1 MSLSVEQQIAFAK
14 FKAGNNLFISGP
26 GGVGKSYL
34 IDTMVQYAES
44 SGKKISITALTGCAT
59 ILLGVKAKTIH
70 SWSGIRFLNTSVP
83 DDDVIKRIT
92 RDKFA
97 VARWK
102 QTHILVV
109 DEVSM
114 MPVRMFELLN
124 KLGQIIRR
132 SMKPF
137 GGLQVVF
144 TGDFY
149 QLPPVCPNE
158 EVLFAF
164 ESKNW
169 LETFPQ
175 ENHIELTT
183 FFRQHD
189 PEFIKILMEVR
200 KGELSQ
206 PSIDRLVDLVKKEKP
221 NQETECVT
229 KIYPIRSKVDAINKM
244 MFERLKEEK
253 HMYRAKRSTNE
264 RYYVMSGR
272 ELIEIERERILKCE
286 DLSPEFSKREL
297 DSMVTNF
304 NIIEEL
310 ELKKGSLVML
320 TVNIAVENGLCNGTQ
335 GIVIGFD
342 AVDDSPIVR
351 FTNRKVSTIR
361 TNGYQNN
368 EYPTH
373 AIHQIPLCLAWAITI
388 HKTQGATL
396 EQIEVDIGS
405 SVFEFGQTYV
415 ALSRVKTMEGLYL
428 TNFDHRKI
436 RANPKVKRFYSY
448 VPQIPVEDTHEEESG
463 RAEESTVKIIKF
475 IQ

>member
-1 MSLSVEQQIAFAK
+1 MSLSDEQQIAFAK
-14 FKAGNNLFISGP
+14 FKAGYNLFISGP

-102 QTHILVV
+102 QTRILVV

-229 KIYPIRSKVDAINKM
+229 KIYPTRSKVDAINKM

-264 RYYVMSGR
+264 RYYYVMSGR
-272 ELIEIERERILKCE
+272 ELIEIEQEYILKCD
-286 DLSPEFSKREL
+286 DLSSEFSKREL

-342 AVDDSPIVR
+342 SDDDSPIVR
-351 FTNRKVSTIR
+351 FTNRKVVTIR
-361 TNGYQNN
+361 TNGYQNH

-373 AIHQIPLCLAWAITI
+373 AIHQIPLCLAWALTI

-396 EQIEVDIGS
+396 EQIEVDIGT

-428 TNFDHRKI
+428 TNFDPRKI

-448 VPQIPVEDTHEEESG
+448 VPLSQIREELN
-463 RAEESTVKIIKF
+463 AEEPTVKIIKLF
-475 IQ
+475 Q